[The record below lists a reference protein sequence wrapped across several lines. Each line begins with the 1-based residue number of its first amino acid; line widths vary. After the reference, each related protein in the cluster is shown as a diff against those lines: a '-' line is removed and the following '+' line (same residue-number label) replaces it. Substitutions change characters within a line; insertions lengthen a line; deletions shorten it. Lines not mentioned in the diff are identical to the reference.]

1 MATKFAADWKKAGKT
16 YETAIAALARTL
28 TGIGKTDI
36 KQADGI
42 LTLLLAVD
50 RAKLYFDV
58 LAAIGEFEK
67 SPLPAA
73 AIKACDGVTRQIN
86 DATAAA
92 AKAAKGPKKAWAD
105 GTDAAEVYKQALNT
119 IVTAIAAHKKA
130 LLAGAGP
137 KQSVAFVKLLP
148 ANVTGPYKKIVNT
161 AALGQYVVQV
171 EMALPKPV
179 LDALA
184 QGVEG
189 VSLAK
194 MQDLADKAVA
204 PFRAQAL
211 FELEFIKLNLADFPQ
226 FAGGIETKLAKF
238 TTDAATA
245 AAAAVDAHWAQLEAA
260 RKEVKAMNK
269 KAVKTFALGALSLA
283 ASVTTAVLSFGTAIP
298 AYFSMAK
305 TAASIA
311 STIAVLAK
319 SADSAAE
326 DVMERVLDLRLEFE
340 EKVDPSKR
348 AQAREVLNILGVPF
362 MKGCAAAEAAISV
375 LSAKTVGLGD
385 EAQELLAQVNEGLA
399 LLKEAEKIPDAKK
412 KAEIAKLSK
421 LSATLLDRIGALAK
435 DQIDYMDLA
444 KSSSGTIAALKE
456 AKFSKFSGLA
466 RKVDAAKTASD
477 IYGVASN
484 ILTVASAL
492 V

>member
-1 MATKFAADWKKAGKT
+1 MATKFAADWKKASKT
-16 YETAIAALARTL
+16 YESGITAL
-28 TGIGKTDI
+28 TKSLKGIGKTDI
-36 KQADGI
+36 KQADGV
-42 LTLLLAVD
+42 LALLQAVD
-50 RAKLYFDV
+50 KAKLYFDV
-58 LAAIGEFEK
+58 LAAIVAVEK
-67 SPLPAA
+67 SGLPAA
-73 AIKACDGVTRQIN
+73 AIKACDGVTKQIN

-92 AKAAKGPKKAWAD
+92 AKAAKGAKKAWAD
-105 GTDAAEVYKQALNT
+105 GTDTPEIYKQALNT
-119 IVTAIAAHKKA
+119 ILMALTAHKKA

-137 KQSVAFVKLLP
+137 KQAVAFVKLLP
-148 ANVTGPYKKIVNT
+148 ANVTGPYKKLVNT

-194 MQDLADKAVA
+194 MQDLAEKAVA
-204 PFRAQAL
+204 PFRDKAV
-211 FELEFIKLNLADFPQ
+211 FELEFIKLNLAEFPQ
-226 FAGGIETKLAKF
+226 FAGGIETKLTKF
-238 TTDAATA
+238 TADAAAA
-245 AAAAVDAHWAQLEAA
+245 AAAAVDGHWAQLEAA
-260 RKEVKAMNK
+260 RKELKAMNK
-269 KAVKTFALGALSLA
+269 KAIKTFALGTLSLA
-283 ASVTTAVLSFGTAIP
+283 ASTATAVLSFGTAIP
-298 AYFSMAK
+298 AYVSMAK

-311 STIAVLAK
+311 STIAMLAK

-326 DVMERVLDLRLEFE
+326 DVMEQILDLRQEFE
-340 EKVDPSKR
+340 DKVDPSKK

-362 MKGCAAAEAAISV
+362 MKGCAAAETAIAV

-385 EAQELLAQVNEGLA
+385 EAQELFGQVNEGLT

-421 LSATLLDRIGALAK
+421 LSATLLDRIGALGK
-435 DQIDYMDLA
+435 DQIDYMALA
-444 KSSSGTIAALKE
+444 QSSASTIASLKE

-466 RKVDAAKTASD
+466 GKVDTANKASD

-484 ILTVASAL
+484 ILTIASAL
-492 V
+492 I